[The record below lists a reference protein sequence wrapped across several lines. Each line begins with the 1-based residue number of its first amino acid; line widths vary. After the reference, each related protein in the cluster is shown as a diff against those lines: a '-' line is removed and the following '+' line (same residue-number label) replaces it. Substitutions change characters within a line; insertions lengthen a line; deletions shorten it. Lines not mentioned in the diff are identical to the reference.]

1 MRYKYPKSRDIIVR
15 KNRSPRLENIADRL
29 KACFINSII
38 NHDHVAIVLMVK
50 LTWMRYSSYYFVFF
64 RQCLGYIMLT
74 YSYIRRL

>member
-38 NHDHVAIVLMVK
+38 NHDHVAILLMVK
-50 LTWMRYSSYYFVFF
+50 LT
-64 RQCLGYIMLT
+64 
-74 YSYIRRL
+74 